1 MKRLKIKVTGRVQ
14 GVGFRWFV
22 KQTAHQLNITGWV
35 KNQWDGS
42 VTMEAQGDEEVLSR
56 LQHAIRYDHPYAR
69 VETLLAQPMEI
80 IPDEETFYIRG

>member
-1 MKRLKIKVTGRVQ
+1 MKRLMIKVTGRVQ

-22 KQTAHQLNITGWV
+22 KQTAMELNITGWV

-42 VTMEAQGDEEVLSR
+42 VKMEVQGPDETLDR

-69 VETLLAQPMEI
+69 VETLMAQPMETI
-80 IPDEETFYIRG
+80 ADEKTFYIRG